1 MTRGAS
7 GRRGFTILELLLFL
21 FVLSLL
27 AAITV
32 RYYFSRAEVTLENA
46 AILLARDLRAAQHRS
61 IFLAEPSHVVFLPE
75 GDGYV
80 VTDALG
86 ALAKNPQ
93 TDQIFER
100 LYPRDGVFKGVV
112 VLEAAAGDD
121 RTLVIDLRGLPTEE
135 LQVTLGYQDERRKI
149 LMDRTG
155 RLAIEG
161 STSGW
166 VDDDS

>member
-1 MTRGAS
+1 MTDVAS
-7 GRRGFTILELLLFL
+7 GRRGFTIFQLLLFL
-21 FVLSLL
+21 LVLSLL
-27 AAITV
+27 AAVSV

-61 IFLAEPSHVVFLPE
+61 IFLAEPSHFVFPPE

-93 TDQIFER
+93 TDQVFER
-100 LYPRDGVFKGVV
+100 IYPRDGVFGGVA
-112 VLEAAAGDD
+112 VLAATAGDD
-121 RTLVIDLRGLPTEE
+121 RTLVIDGRGMPTEE
-135 LQVTLGYQDERRKI
+135 LRVTLGYQEERRT
-149 LMDRTG
+149 LLLDRNG
-155 RLAIEG
+155 HVVIEG

-166 VDDDS
+166 VDEDS